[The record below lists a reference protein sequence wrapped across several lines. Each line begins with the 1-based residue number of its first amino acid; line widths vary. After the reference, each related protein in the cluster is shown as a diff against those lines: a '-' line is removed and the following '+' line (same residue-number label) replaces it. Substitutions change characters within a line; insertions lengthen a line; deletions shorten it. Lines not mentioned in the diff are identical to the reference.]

1 MYTLLKKNVWK
12 SGETPYLYHF
22 KALFQLLVSSQGF
35 DGKTNC
41 YHSPYFSHKL
51 YKRITFSPV
60 PHRSTQT
67 SRISFQWEGG
77 GGITY
82 SSKILMPVGPVTSTL
97 SGSAASL
104 LLYTHTGTPCKIW
117 LYKLYHKF
125 SYSQTKFVTWIFFHP
140 LKIWGSG
147 MFFLNYVCRQ
157 DWNRYYPPATLT
169 ELILLVKL

>member
-1 MYTLLKKNVWK
+1 M
-12 SGETPYLYHF
+12 YHF

-97 SGSAASL
+97 SLPPPLHPYRNTLQNLALQTLPQVFIFTDKICYMNL
-104 LLYTHTGTPCKIW
+104 LSPSKDLRQWHVFPQLCMQTG
-117 LYKLYHKF
+117 L
-125 SYSQTKFVTWIFFHP
+125 
-140 LKIWGSG
+140 
-147 MFFLNYVCRQ
+147 
-157 DWNRYYPPATLT
+157 
-169 ELILLVKL
+169 E